1 MSGTKYTIALGATV
15 RSPETYPIEAGETI
29 RVITPASST
38 AKLEISYDGG
48 ATWKNWA
55 FGTQAQSLTK
65 NEVLLKRCLVRAT
78 CVTGT
83 ATFEADLAA
92 STEAHARVMIGTGT
106 PASLVAAAPGTMFLA
121 IGGGAATTL
130 YIKGS
135 GTDATGWLAVTGA

>member
-1 MSGTKYTIALGATV
+1 
-15 RSPETYPIEAGETI
+15 
-29 RVITPASST
+29 ST
-38 AKLEISYDGG
+38 AKIEISYDDG
-48 ATWKNWA
+48 ATWKPWA

-65 NEVLLKRCLVRAT
+65 NEVLLRAALVKAT
-78 CVTGT
+78 AVTGT
-83 ATFEADLAA
+83 ATFEIDSPAA
-92 STEAHARVMIGTGT
+92 TEAHSRVMIGTGT